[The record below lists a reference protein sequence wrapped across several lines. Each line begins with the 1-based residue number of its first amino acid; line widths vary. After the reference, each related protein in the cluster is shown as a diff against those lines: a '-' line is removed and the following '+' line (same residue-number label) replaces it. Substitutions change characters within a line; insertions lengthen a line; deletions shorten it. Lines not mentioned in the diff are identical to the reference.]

1 MQNITKYMKKIILMN
16 MFFAIVLLQNIDL
29 KAQLPV
35 DPDLKKI
42 IYQEVV
48 QQEGIK
54 DTLYNRAISWINKFF
69 ENPQGITKVR
79 DPENGKIIGSYRMRM
94 QDTLLDGS
102 KTLSN
107 IIVVCTFTIEAK
119 DGRYRYTLDDFY
131 VPGSSKIPL
140 EKWLDKTD
148 PYYSPKYE
156 DYLKQ
161 VDQYV
166 NRFITSLKEGMQPPI
181 IKVDEW

>member
-1 MQNITKYMKKIILMN
+1 MKKIIFKSILFT
-16 MFFAIVLLQNIDL
+16 MFLLLNINL
-29 KAQLPV
+29 KAQLSV
-35 DPDLKKI
+35 DPDTKKI
-42 IYQEVV
+42 KYQEVIS
-48 QQEGIK
+48 QEGSK

-79 DPENGKIIGSYRMRM
+79 DPENGKIVGTYRMRM
-94 QDTLLDGS
+94 IDTLADGS
-102 KTLSN
+102 KSISN

-131 VPGSSKIPL
+131 VPGNSKIPL

-148 PYYSPKYE
+148 PHYSPKY
-156 DYLKQ
+156 DGYLKQ
-161 VDQYV
+161 VDQYAT
-166 NRFITSLKEGMQPPI
+166 RFIKSLKEGMQPPI

>member
-1 MQNITKYMKKIILMN
+1 MRKIILIN
-16 MFFAIVLLQNIDL
+16 MFFAIVFLQNINL
-29 KAQLPV
+29 KAQVPV
-35 DPDLKKI
+35 DPDTKKI

-48 QQEGIK
+48 QQDGIK

-79 DPENGKIIGSYRMRM
+79 EPENGKIIGTYRMRM

-107 IIVVCTFTIEAK
+107 VIVVCTFTIEAK

-131 VPGSSKIPL
+131 VPGTSKIPL

-148 PYYSPKYE
+148 QYYSPKYE